1 MKKLRIITLLGV
13 LLLSLFV
20 AGVASAQDEP
30 PEDPPPTG
38 TYSHPIV
45 QLLATYFGQT
55 ESTDP
60 DQGEEQNPEQD
71 QDQDTDQG
79 GDTDPGSDPQAALE
93 AEIAGYFEQGLGFG
107 ELVKVYAI
115 AAESEEACAEEGG
128 TQDAETPCG
137 VTVEELVDMV
147 EGGTGMGQLFQIYGR
162 PSMLGVGHVR
172 QQLNDGGQ
180 GVPLAQPLAADQDS
194 GSDSQQGICNAR
206 SHGGNANANGQNVN
220 CD

>member
-1 MKKLRIITLLGV
+1 MKKLKVIALVGV
-13 LLLSLFV
+13 LLLSLLV

-30 PEDPPPTG
+30 PEDPPPTDS
-38 TYSHPIV
+38 YSHPIV

-55 ESTDP
+55 ESTNP
-60 DQGEEQNPEQD
+60 DQGEGQDPEQD
-71 QDQDTDQG
+71 QDQDADQE
-79 GDTDPGSDPQAALE
+79 GDTDPESDPQAALE
-93 AEIAGYFEQGLGFG
+93 AEIAGYFEEGLGFG

-128 TQDAETPCG
+128 TQDPETPCG
-137 VTVEELVDMV
+137 VTVEELVEMV
-147 EGGTGMGQLFQIYGR
+147 EGGTGMGQLFQMYGR

-172 QQLNDGGQ
+172 QQLNNGGQ
-180 GVPLAQPLAADQDS
+180 GAPLAQPQAAEQGS
-194 GSDSQQGICNAR
+194 GSNDQQGICNAR